1 MITKGDTLDILHRN
15 AKDIEGLLELY
26 RNGIGVIQ
34 HFAVEKK
41 IEFDGYF
48 LKKWE
53 IEAEH
58 PVSFNEEYFENENR
72 SELFVFLAAEADI
85 EIYECL
91 EYLYNFTHAESLS
104 KHLLY
109 KKIYELREQGVRF

>member
-1 MITKGDTLDILHRN
+1 MITKEEILQILHRN

-26 RNGIGVIQ
+26 ENGIGVIQ
-34 HFAVEKK
+34 YFAVEKK

-48 LKKWE
+48 LRKWE

-58 PVSFNEEYFENENR
+58 PMSFNEEYFENENR
-72 SELFVFLAAEADI
+72 NELFIFLAAEADI

-91 EYLYNFTHAESLS
+91 EYLYSHTHAESLS

-109 KKIYELREQGVRF
+109 KKIYELREQGVKF